1 MTVVTVMTVRMVLKP
16 TAPRIPLMMAMSFN
30 AQCVILNGCIPMM
43 NEKQLVLIESIQAR
57 LGDILDTME
66 KDPFY
71 APPGWTFE
79 NLWNA
84 LEALKHA

>member
-1 MTVVTVMTVRMVLKP
+1 MTVAMVRATVKMFTAQISVSMTVMLSN
-16 TAPRIPLMMAMSFN
+16 APCAIIP
-30 AQCVILNGCIPMM
+30 GCIKM

>member
-1 MTVVTVMTVRMVLKP
+1 
-16 TAPRIPLMMAMSFN
+16 
-30 AQCVILNGCIPMM
+30 MM

-84 LEALKHA
+84 LEALKRA

>member
-1 MTVVTVMTVRMVLKP
+1 MVAMVIITVSLL
-16 TAPRIPLMMAMSFN
+16 TALISVCSMAMLSN
-30 AQCVILNGCIPMM
+30 APCVIILGCMKM

-57 LGDILDTME
+57 LNDILDTME

>member
-1 MTVVTVMTVRMVLKP
+1 
-16 TAPRIPLMMAMSFN
+16 
-30 AQCVILNGCIPMM
+30 M

-57 LGDILDTME
+57 LNDILDIME

-84 LEALKHA
+84 LEALKRA